1 MAKHIR
7 ALTVGQIDL
16 THRFYQSLD
25 GTPPRSEGQYRFWFA
40 DTEENRK
47 LLDDVAAGGR
57 QQLCQVAGH
66 ERLMFI
72 RRFEDFVAGRNA
84 LCLDVNAEDTEAIIA
99 EHSQRA
105 AQTQRKFDQK
115 LRSSPC

>member
-16 THRFYQSLD
+16 AHRFYQSLD

-47 LLDDVAAGGR
+47 LLDEVLTGGR
-57 QQLCQVAGH
+57 QQLCVVAGNV
-66 ERLMFI
+66 RLMFI

-84 LCLDVNAEDTEAIIA
+84 LCLDVNAEDVEAIIA
-99 EHSQRA
+99 DHSQRA
-105 AQTQRKFDQK
+105 TQTQSR
-115 LRSSPC
+115 